1 MVSHS
6 KRKERVLNGTQFIG
20 GEPRVRRLDRA
31 TCLSGKTQQLGNDF
45 RFPINPTDSPA
56 QVDRMINQYL
66 ALPEDQ
72 GGNYSVTPQNPGG
85 TLVQPK

>member
-1 MVSHS
+1 
-6 KRKERVLNGTQFIG
+6 
-20 GEPRVRRLDRA
+20 VRRLDRA